1 MRAAALLLLLASGCG
16 ADALGVALP
25 ADVGAAQDSAADVAE
40 AAAPLDSST
49 ADTAEAAPPVDSSP
63 PAPDAGHDTG
73 APDTG
78 PEVAPDTWTPPP
90 DTCAATT
97 PSYAFAYSNG
107 CQPIP
112 TGTSH
117 CGAATCTSSYGYR
130 CPGGGR
136 PHFPSGVDP
145 SDGCAAIQ
153 VGGVPSSEFCCP
165 IDSCV
170 RSSDVVC
177 NGSALGWLCR
187 DSAGAPGGS
196 CTAVAGVGGLSGFCC
211 L

>member
-1 MRAAALLLLLASGCG
+1 MRAAALLLVIASGCS
-16 ADALGVALP
+16 ADALGVAAP
-25 ADVGAAQDSAADVAE
+25 PGVDAAQDSAADVAE
-40 AAAPLDSST
+40 ASPPLDSST
-49 ADTAEAAPPVDSSP
+49 PDANETAPPVDSSP
-63 PAPDAGHDTG
+63 PAPDTGHD
-73 APDTG
+73 AVADVG

-107 CQPIP
+107 CQPIAA
-112 TGTSH
+112 GASH
-117 CGAATCTSSYGYR
+117 CGSSTCTSAYGYR

-136 PHFPSGVDP
+136 PTFPSGIDP
-145 SDGCAAIQ
+145 SDGCAALQ

-165 IDSCV
+165 IDVCV
-170 RSSDVVC
+170 RSTDVVC
-177 NGSALGWLCR
+177 NGSAHGWLCR